1 MKKLIPAP
9 SGRLAPSGLILA
21 IILLA
26 AWALLAITGYSPT
39 QAASPSE
46 GQAQIAENA
55 PGGSTAGSPL
65 QAQAPAGSAVR
76 YSLSGPDAG
85 SFTMNPDTGEISL
98 AQGVSPDFEGQPSY
112 RVTVTAAADL
122 TVNVLNVDEP
132 GTVTLSTDS
141 PRAGETIT
149 AALDDPDGG
158 IAGLA
163 WSWAR
168 VNNDG
173 ATAIPEAAGQ
183 SYTPTGADIGHRLRA
198 TASYDDNA
206 AAGRQA
212 SAETANPVRNDPPE
226 FPSDSVALAV
236 DENSPSGTSVGE
248 PVTAADPN
256 RDEISYSITGSDG
269 FTVDP
274 ATGQIMVAPG
284 EMLDHETQPVHTLT
298 ITATDSYEDSD
309 SMAVTVNVANV
320 EEPGTLTLSHGE
332 LRSGATITAALSD
345 PDGNVSGAAW
355 RWSRSGDQI
364 ASAGSSS
371 YTAQAEDVGHVLTA
385 RVSYSDGHAPG
396 KYAEAS
402 TASAVGNDAPAFP
415 PDALTRHI
423 DENQPPG
430 TAAGEPVTAADP
442 NEDTLAYSLTGSSAF
457 SMDPGTG
464 QITANSG
471 MDHEAQD
478 SYTLTVTATDPH
490 GATAHATVTITVG
503 NLDEPGTVT
512 LDNTSPKA
520 GDAITATLADPDGE
534 TSAEAW
540 QWQRSGTDIQ
550 GAHSN
555 SYTAIAADLGHTLSL
570 MVNYNDPQGPGKSAT
585 SAETAAV
592 SNDPP
597 TFTTADPVNASVREN
612 ATPGSPAGNPLEAS
626 DPNED
631 TLSYSLSGDGAGD
644 FVVDAD
650 GRITTTAA
658 LDHEARSS
666 YTLTATVSD
675 PAGGTD
681 SITVNVTVENVE
693 EPGTVSFGTN
703 AQPEVNTPLT
713 ASLTDPDGNVTGESW
728 QWQSAENSSGPWT
741 DIADATGASYTPTAN
756 DVDSFLQATVSYTD
770 GHGADTDS
778 ASATTASAVQPEPN
792 RAPSFDD
799 ATTEFSISINVREG
813 IRVAPPFTATDPND
827 DTLTYSIVS
836 GTANAFTINSAT
848 GEVLMGSAEMSV
860 DTTYTATISVTD
872 GLDDE
877 RNTDTSADDTLSL
890 SMTMV
895 NPNIV
900 VSPVSNRSFP
910 YGLWVGDDIVVTT
923 NNGASEDWALFY
935 DQDTQNELEDR
946 NFEITKPEFAA
957 PHGVWS
963 DGATLYLLVINEGT
977 SPRKGKIYGYSL
989 ADGTRQSSKDINLA
1003 NGNRNPY
1010 GLTGNNGR
1018 LYVTDSADNKVYA
1031 YDLAT
1036 RNRASDHDINGIDR
1050 MNKQMTDLWLNGET
1064 VWISYWLSDFIR
1076 AYDLATGARKP
1087 GLDIQTAAENR
1098 GPTGIHSDGF
1108 HFWALD
1114 QVNDTIYGYVLPQ

>member
-9 SGRLAPSGLILA
+9 SGRLAPTGLILV
-21 IILLA
+21 IIMLA
-26 AWALLAITGYSPT
+26 AWAVLA
-39 QAASPSE
+39 
-46 GQAQIAENA
+46 
-55 PGGSTAGSPL
+55 TAGSLPTLAAGTGDDSPQVAENSAGGSIVGTPL
-65 QAQAPAGSAVR
+65 QAQAPAGSTVR

-85 SFTMNPDTGEISL
+85 SFSINPDTGEISL
-98 AQGVSPDFEGQPSY
+98 AQGVSPDYESQPSY
-112 RVTVTAAADL
+112 RVTVTAAAYV
-122 TVNVLNVDEP
+122 TVQVLNVDEP

-141 PRAGETIT
+141 PRTGEAVT
-149 AALDDPDGG
+149 AALEDPDGG
-158 IAGLA
+158 IAALT

-168 VNNDG
+168 VNGDG
-173 ATAIPEAAGQ
+173 ATAIPGAAGQ
-183 SYTPTGADIGHRLRA
+183 SYTPAGADIGHRLRA
-198 TASYDDNA
+198 TAYYDDNA

-226 FPSDSVALAV
+226 FPSSTVALTV

-274 ATGQIMVAPG
+274 DTGQIMVAPG

-298 ITATDSYEDSD
+298 ATATDAHGDSD
-309 SMAVTVNVANV
+309 SMTVTVNVANA
-320 EEPGTLTLSHGE
+320 EEPGTLTLTHGT
-332 LRSGATITAALSD
+332 LRTGTEITAALSD

-355 RWSRSGDQI
+355 QWSRSGDQI
-364 ASAGSSS
+364 ADADQSS
-371 YTAQAEDVGHVLTA
+371 YTAQADDVGHVLTA
-385 RVSYSDGHAPG
+385 RVSYSDGHGPG

-442 NEDTLAYSLTGSSAF
+442 NEDTLAYSLTGSPAF
-457 SMDPGTG
+457 SMDRGTG

-478 SYTLTVTATDPH
+478 SYTVEVTATDPH

-540 QWQRSGTDIQ
+540 QWQRSGTDIP
-550 GAHSN
+550 GAGSS
-555 SYTAIAADLGHTLSL
+555 SYTATAADLGHTLSL

-597 TFTTADPVNASVREN
+597 TFTTGDPVNASVREN
-612 ATPGSPAGNPLEAS
+612 AAPGSPAGNPLEAS

-644 FVVDAD
+644 FAVDAD

-703 AQPEVNTPLT
+703 AQPEVNGALT
-713 ASLTDPDGNVTGESW
+713 ASLMDPDGNVTGESW
-728 QWQSAENSSGPWT
+728 QWQSSENSRPAPGPTSPTQPARPTRPPPTTWT
-741 DIADATGASYTPTAN
+741 RSCRQRSPTPTDTAQTPTARRPIPHRPSSLN
-756 DVDSFLQATVSYTD
+756 PTWLRHSTTPPPS
-770 GHGADTDS
+770 S
-778 ASATTASAVQPEPN
+778 ASASMSARASASL
-792 RAPSFDD
+792 RPSPQRTR
-799 ATTEFSISINVREG
+799 TTTPSR
-813 IRVAPPFTATDPND
+813 
-827 DTLTYSIVS
+827 
-836 GTANAFTINSAT
+836 
-848 GEVLMGSAEMSV
+848 
-860 DTTYTATISVTD
+860 
-872 GLDDE
+872 
-877 RNTDTSADDTLSL
+877 
-890 SMTMV
+890 
-895 NPNIV
+895 
-900 VSPVSNRSFP
+900 
-910 YGLWVGDDIVVTT
+910 
-923 NNGASEDWALFY
+923 
-935 DQDTQNELEDR
+935 
-946 NFEITKPEFAA
+946 
-957 PHGVWS
+957 
-963 DGATLYLLVINEGT
+963 
-977 SPRKGKIYGYSL
+977 
-989 ADGTRQSSKDINLA
+989 TR
-1003 NGNRNPY
+1003 
-1010 GLTGNNGR
+1010 
-1018 LYVTDSADNKVYA
+1018 
-1031 YDLAT
+1031 
-1036 RNRASDHDINGIDR
+1036 
-1050 MNKQMTDLWLNGET
+1050 
-1064 VWISYWLSDFIR
+1064 
-1076 AYDLATGARKP
+1076 
-1087 GLDIQTAAENR
+1087 
-1098 GPTGIHSDGF
+1098 
-1108 HFWALD
+1108 
-1114 QVNDTIYGYVLPQ
+1114 